1 MEARKFRDSVIQA
14 LTRRVWEHGSTEGM
28 ETRKFRVFVF
38 FCDSVIQTLAR
49 RAREHGSTEGMES
62 RKFRVS
68 VPSVIPCSRI
78 PFLSPLAVL
87 IHQALHLDLFAT
99 KVDQ

>member
-1 MEARKFRDSVIQA
+1 
-14 LTRRVWEHGSTEGM
+14 M

-38 FCDSVIQTLAR
+38 FRDSVIQTLAR
-49 RAREHGSTEGMES
+49 RVWEHGS
-62 RKFRVS
+62 S
-68 VPSVIPCSRI
+68 VFSVLSAIPRSRI

-99 KVDQ
+99 EVDQ